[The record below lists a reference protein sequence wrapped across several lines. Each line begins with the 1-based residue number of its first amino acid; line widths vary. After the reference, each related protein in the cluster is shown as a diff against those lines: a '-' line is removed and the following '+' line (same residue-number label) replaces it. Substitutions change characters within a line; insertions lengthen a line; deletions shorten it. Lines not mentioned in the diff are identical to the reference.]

1 MNFDL
6 QPILENDLVRLRPL
20 LSEDFDLLYK
30 VASDQLVWEQHPDNK
45 RYTLSGFTNFFN
57 ESIAS
62 KGAIVIIE
70 KQSGN
75 VIGSSRFNLVPK
87 YKEAVEIG
95 WTFLSRAYWGGKF
108 NSVCKQLMMNY
119 AFQFVNEI
127 VFFVDK
133 NNIRS
138 QKAVEKLSSLNKNK
152 LTIEQSSEN
161 RGNDLVYRIA
171 KA

>member
-1 MNFDL
+1 MSFDL
-6 QPILENDLVRLRPL
+6 QPILENDLVKLRPL
-20 LSEDFDLLYK
+20 SSKDFDSLYK
-30 VASDQLVWEQHPDNK
+30 VASDSLIWEQHPDNK
-45 RYTLSGFTNFFN
+45 RYTLSGFTKFFN

-62 KGAIVIIE
+62 KGALVIIE
-70 KQSGN
+70 KESGN

-95 WTFLSRAYWGGKF
+95 WTFLSRVYWGEQY
-108 NSVCKQLMMNY
+108 NLVCKQLMMNY

-138 QKAVEKLSSLNKNK
+138 QKAVEKLSSIDKNK
-152 LTIEQSSEN
+152 LTIEQSFEN
-161 RGNDLVYRIA
+161 LGNDLVYRIA